1 MRRLLVFFILFSL
14 FSCEKIVDKPKNLI
28 EKQEMAEIIADFAIY
43 DQTYTVK
50 PDANMELVS
59 RFVLKKHKIDAK
71 TYRDSYKY
79 YISNPEEMDDIFAEA
94 KEIILDKDPK
104 LEDYIEKKKKEN
116 PNLPEFLRYSTKL
129 TFIQ

>member
-1 MRRLLVFFILFSL
+1 MRKLLVFFIIFLL

-104 LEDYIEKKKKEN
+104 LEDYIEKKRKEN
-116 PNLPEFLRYSTKL
+116 PNLPEFLR
-129 TFIQ
+129 

>member
-1 MRRLLVFFILFSL
+1 MRRLLVFFIIFLL

-71 TYRDSYKY
+71 TYRESYKY

-116 PNLPEFLRYSTKL
+116 PNLPEFLR
-129 TFIQ
+129 

>member
-1 MRRLLVFFILFSL
+1 MRRLLVFFILFLL

-104 LEDYIEKKKKEN
+104 LEDYIEKKRKEN
-116 PNLPEFLRYSTKL
+116 PNLPEFLR
-129 TFIQ
+129 

>member
-14 FSCEKIVDKPKNLI
+14 FSCEKIVDKPQNLI
-28 EKQEMAEIIADFAIY
+28 EKHEMAEIIADFAIY

-104 LEDYIEKKKKEN
+104 LEDYIEKKRKEN
-116 PNLPEFLRYSTKL
+116 PNLPEFLR
-129 TFIQ
+129 

>member
-14 FSCEKIVDKPKNLI
+14 ISCEKIVDKPKKLI
-28 EKQEMAEIIADFAIY
+28 EKHEMAEIIADFAIY

-104 LEDYIEKKKKEN
+104 LEDYIEKKRKEN
-116 PNLPEFLRYSTKL
+116 PNLPEFLR
-129 TFIQ
+129 

>member
-1 MRRLLVFFILFSL
+1 MRKLLVFFIIFLL

-116 PNLPEFLRYSTKL
+116 PNLPEFLR
-129 TFIQ
+129 